1 MSKRDVAFLFFLGT
15 YIYIYIYI
23 YIYCGLIIGFIR
35 TLCFIR
41 RKREKERKGERGGE
55 RERENM
61 RSAYVEKK

>member
-23 YIYCGLIIGFIR
+23 YIYVR
-35 TLCFIR
+35 
-41 RKREKERKGERGGE
+41 E

-61 RSAYVEKK
+61 RSAYIEKK